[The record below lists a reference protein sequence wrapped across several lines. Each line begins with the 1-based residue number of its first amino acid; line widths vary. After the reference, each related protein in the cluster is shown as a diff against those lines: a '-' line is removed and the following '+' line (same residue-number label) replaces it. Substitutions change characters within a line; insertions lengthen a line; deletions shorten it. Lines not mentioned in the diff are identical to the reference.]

1 MDDYEKAKSFTPS
14 GASIS
19 PGSTGQNNVES
30 QPAAI
35 RGHSNYGQQAN
46 WASSETLSSVGA
58 EKNGAKITEQ
68 EFVPLEPVSNSSKRG
83 IDWRSPATM
92 FLTFLIGLTAAVGQH
107 VYYFSLAG
115 DLVGC
120 TDQQQRVLR

>member
-1 MDDYEKAKSFTPS
+1 MDDYEKAKPLTPRR
-14 GASIS
+14 ASIS
-19 PGSTGQNNVES
+19 PRFTGKNDVEG
-30 QPAAI
+30 QPGAI
-35 RGHSNYGQQAN
+35 GRHSNFGQQAN
-46 WASSETLSSVGA
+46 WASSETLSSVGG
-58 EKNGAKITEQ
+58 EKNGVQITEQ
-68 EFVPLEPVSNSSKRG
+68 DLAPLESVSNSSKRG

-107 VYYFSLAG
+107 IYYFSLAG